1 MTTEAIGERVAK
13 LEGSYEHLATKAD
26 VERISTK
33 ISDLETRLIKWL
45 IGVVLLGMGVAAAIA
60 TALQKVF
67 GS

>member
-45 IGVVLLGMGVAAAIA
+45 IGVVLVGMGCSGCYCH
-60 TALQKVF
+60 
-67 GS
+67 GSTEGFR